1 MQEQEQSDLMVDA
14 GQKDSR
20 NSVAGSGGGPRPAR
34 GRLERVLPWL
44 IGGFGLVCFLRLV
57 QTSYFI
63 RAYSDSYNWLD
74 FARNFSREF
83 TQSRWPYGFPLFLR
97 AALEV
102 AGPYYVYLVNL
113 PVMLVLFGLTAW
125 MGRFWRDPARRS
137 AAPASWAFLAVWVVV
152 LAADAVNFTRYLNPY
167 RDPLSYVLLLAATSA
182 LVISLARRRIAG
194 VAGAGVLLGLATSVR
209 EPSVLMIIPMGL
221 YGLWAWREAR
231 GDLSFWRAVLSFL
244 AGLGM
249 SLVPLVWQTYVTTH
263 QILLP
268 PQAAIETQVIPG
280 AHFNWATFSSVGGM
294 AWDYYVKND
303 PWLLVLA
310 GAGLW
315 AALRRRQ
322 PLMLALVLPAAV
334 VYAAFYS
341 FYWTF
346 FFRYFYV
353 VVLFLVLM
361 AGYGIYTALETLA
374 SWRPGAGRK
383 LGWGVLALAALLS
396 GGRVLQM
403 KAKGPLHQVPQ
414 ARAMVQELSA
424 VLPENA
430 VVFAPRHLCEWLDW
444 FMPCRSYALPLPHDP
459 RDPVPAQL
467 QGHLEPLQKAGVPL
481 FAAFWPYSG
490 MPQGDTVPLR
500 RLVDLEPVVSFDPSV
515 YHAKDYA
522 SPPVHIRRIQPW
534 RNHRTELEWTAPRN
548 VPGWFILDL
557 GYLDAVDATD
567 SPVTLVVDGEPHSRR
582 ITQGGAFV
590 GGTMPDG
597 TKDAPGGTAVLE
609 SDRLLPGEI
618 RMMAGTLDEPM
629 ELNMGFFSLFD
640 HSARWSGDVIPA
652 TAAHPVPR
660 VTGSA
665 ELDVPVPLPEARR
678 VVLEWRIVGSRRQP
692 EASHRIGFFEGDR
705 RLATAEIP
713 MDRNGYSAIV
723 PLPYDPERETR
734 RIRIVLEDEPETNL
748 PSWQEPAVPEIY
760 RVLLHRPVDVYPV
773 RVQMGSDA
781 DSLYIVSGFS
791 RREGS
796 GADAY
801 RWTAGR
807 AEMDFDLPAADG
819 DLLLRIDY
827 STDSIPGGVESGPV
841 EVRWNGQVLTGE
853 ERRESPE
860 SREAAWEGRVPA
872 DRVNAGQA
880 NRLEWST
887 PAWTPAAFG
896 AGDTRVLGVKL
907 RRVEISPADR
917 P

>member
-1 MQEQEQSDLMVDA
+1 MDDA
-14 GQKDSR
+14 TKTGSR
-20 NSVAGSGGGPRPAR
+20 TSVAGSGGGLRPAR

-44 IGGFGLVCFLRLV
+44 IGGFGLACFLRLV

-125 MGRFWRDPARRS
+125 MGRFWRDPARRP
-137 AAPASWAFLAVWVVV
+137 AVPASWAFLSVWVVV
-152 LAADAVNFTRYLNPY
+152 LAADAVSFTRYINPY
-167 RDPLSYVLLLAATSA
+167 RDPLSYVLLLAATGT
-182 LVISLARRRIAG
+182 LVISLARRRMAG
-194 VAGAGVLLGLATSVR
+194 IAGAGALLGLATSVR
-209 EPSVLMIIPMGL
+209 EPSILMIIPLGL
-221 YGLWAWREAR
+221 YGLWAWRKAR

-244 AGLGM
+244 AGLGL
-249 SLVPLVWQTYVTTH
+249 SLVPLVWQTYATTQ

-268 PQAAIETQVIPG
+268 PQAAIETKVIPG
-280 AHFNWATFSSVGGM
+280 AHFNWATLSEVGGK
-294 AWDYYVKND
+294 ACTYYASYEL
-303 PWLLVLA
+303 WLLILA
-310 GAGLW
+310 AGGLV
-315 AALRRRQ
+315 AAVRHRQ
-322 PLMLALVLPAAV
+322 SFILCLILPAV
-334 VYAAFYS
+334 IVYGIFYS
-341 FYWTF
+341 FYWIF
-346 FFRYFYV
+346 VVRYFYT
-353 VVLFLVLM
+353 VVLFLALM

-383 LGWGVLALAALLS
+383 LGWGVLALAAMFS

-403 KAKGPLHQVPQ
+403 EAKGPLHQVPQ
-414 ARAMVQELSA
+414 ARAMVRELSA

-459 RDPVPAQL
+459 RDPVPTQL
-467 QGHLEPLQKAGVPL
+467 QGHLEPLLKAGVPL
-481 FAAFWPYSG
+481 FAAYWPYPG

-500 RLVDLEPVVSFDPSV
+500 RLVDLAPVASFDPSV

-522 SPPVHIRRIQPW
+522 LPPVHIRRIQPW
-534 RNHRTELEWTAPRN
+534 RNHRTELEWMAPRD
-548 VPGWFILDL
+548 VPGWFILDM
-557 GYLDAVDATD
+557 GYLEAVDAAEA
-567 SPVTLVVDGEPHSRR
+567 PVTLLLDGQPHPRR
-582 ITQGGAFV
+582 ITRGGAFV
-590 GGTMPDG
+590 GGTMPAETGG
-597 TKDAPGGTAVLE
+597 TPGGTAVLE
-609 SDRLLPGEI
+609 SERLLPGEI
-618 RMMAGTLDEPM
+618 RMMAGTLDDPM
-629 ELNMGFFSLFD
+629 ELNMGFFSPFD
-640 HSARWSGDVIPA
+640 HSARWSGEVIPA
-652 TAAHPVPR
+652 TADQLVPR

-665 ELDVPVPLPEARR
+665 ELDVPVPLPETRR
-678 VVLEWRIVGSRRQP
+678 VVLEWRIVGSRRQL

-723 PLPYDPERETR
+723 PLPYDPARETR
-734 RIRIVLEDEPETNL
+734 RIRIVLEDEPETNR
-748 PSWQEPAVPEIY
+748 PSWQESAVPEIY
-760 RVLLHRPVDVYPV
+760 RVLLHRPADVYPV

-781 DSLYIVSGFS
+781 DSLHIVSGFS

-801 RWTAGR
+801 RWTTGR
-807 AEMDFDLPAADG
+807 AEMGFELPAADG

-827 STDSIPGGVESGPV
+827 STDSIPDGVESGPV
-841 EVRWNGQVLTGE
+841 EVRWNGEALTGE
-853 ERRESPE
+853 DRRESPE
-860 SREAAWEGRVPA
+860 SREATWEARVPA

-887 PAWTPAAFG
+887 PVWSPSDHG
-896 AGDTRVLGVKL
+896 RGDKRVLGVKL
-907 RRVEISPADR
+907 RRVKLISATEDGL
-917 P
+917 